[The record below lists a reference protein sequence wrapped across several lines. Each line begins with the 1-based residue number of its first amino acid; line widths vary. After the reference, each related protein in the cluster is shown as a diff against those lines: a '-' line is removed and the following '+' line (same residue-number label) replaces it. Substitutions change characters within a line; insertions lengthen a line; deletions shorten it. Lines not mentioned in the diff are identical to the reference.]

1 MKPDFLTKETILD
14 LGVKDRKFP
23 EFRVGDTIQV
33 AQKIKEGDKQRIQM
47 FKGDVISFHKN
58 GISTTFIVRRIGAD
72 NVGVEKIFP
81 YYSPM
86 IDSIKVIKKGDVRRA
101 KLYYIRKR
109 VGKSAKIKEKVV
121 NKEQMLAQEKKKQEK
136 MSNLNAVLEPEA
148 GLPTADQEKKR
159 SES

>member
-23 EFRVGDTIQV
+23 KFRVGDTIQV
-33 AQKIKEGDKQRIQM
+33 AHKIKEGDKQRIQM

-72 NVGVEKIFP
+72 SVGVEKIFP

-86 IDSIKVIKKGDVRRA
+86 IDKIEIIRKGDVRRA
-101 KLYYIRKR
+101 KLYYVRKR

-121 NKEQMLAQEKKKQEK
+121 TKEQMLAKERKNQEKK
-136 MSNLNAVLEPEA
+136 VGVVPEQ
-148 GLPTADQEKKR
+148 GKKAPD
-159 SES
+159 ES

>member
-121 NKEQMLAQEKKKQEK
+121 TKEQMLAQEKKKQEK